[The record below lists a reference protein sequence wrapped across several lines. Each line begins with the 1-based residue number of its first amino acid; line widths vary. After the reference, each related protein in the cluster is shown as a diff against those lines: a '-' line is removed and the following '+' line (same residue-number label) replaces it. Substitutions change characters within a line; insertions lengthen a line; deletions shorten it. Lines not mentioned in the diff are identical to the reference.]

1 MFKESK
7 IIGYDGIRAG
17 VLYSV
22 SQGGIKEYNPNR
34 CYLKD
39 SYCSSSCKLFVNGDC
54 LYKNSLLRD
63 LLDKP

>member
-7 IIGYDGIRAG
+7 IIGYDGLRAG

-22 SQGGIKEYNPNR
+22 SDGGIIEYNSTR

-39 SYCSSSCKLFVNGDC
+39 SYCSSSCKLYSDGEC

-63 LLDKP
+63 LLDHE